1 MSTETS
7 RSFASNPDYERHA
20 YRLHGNVARPGCTL
34 MSDVWL
40 DWARIAMIVA
50 ENVYRKGFTLDPE
63 TCLVFDA
70 YSEED
75 CRTMYRLQ
83 VESDPGIDER
93 EPLYFIGV
101 TNNIGTEV
109 NDWLMRVFSLVSK
122 KPRRPQI
129 GFWRDRF
136 GVPYLD
142 VVIARQFINPQA
154 AMEFGK
160 RHGQEWILAVWADGS
175 HEHIETDQEHVL

>member
-1 MSTETS
+1 M
-7 RSFASNPDYERHA
+7 HA

-50 ENVYRKGFTLDPE
+50 ENVYRVGFTLDPE

-70 YSEED
+70 EIEED

-83 VESDPGIDER
+83 VESDPGINKR
-93 EPLYFIGV
+93 APLYFIAV
-101 TNNIGTEV
+101 TNNVATEV
-109 NDWLMRVFSLVSK
+109 DDQLKRAFSIVSEMTT
-122 KPRRPQI
+122 RSQI
-129 GFWRDRF
+129 GFWRNSL

-142 VVIARQFINPQA
+142 VVIVAQFIYRED
-154 AMEFGK
+154 AMAFGK
-160 RHGQEWILAVWADGS
+160 RHGQDWILEVWADGS
-175 HEHIETDQEHVL
+175 HEHIETNQEHVL